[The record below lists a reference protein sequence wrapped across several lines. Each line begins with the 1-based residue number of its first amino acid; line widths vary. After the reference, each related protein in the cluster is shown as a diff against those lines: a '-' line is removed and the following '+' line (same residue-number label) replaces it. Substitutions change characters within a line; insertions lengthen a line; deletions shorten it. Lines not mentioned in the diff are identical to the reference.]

1 MFLAM
6 SFEIVR
12 VIGIAMIVV
21 IKIVV
26 RIVAR
31 LVVVSWVIWE
41 IAKAAPVRDF
51 CIKNSVTNEI
61 DMTIVFIE
69 PRRIRNCSRF
79 SLPVISEPMIAA
91 WDEPSPGKNEQ
102 IGETR
107 IVAIVGL
114 ISSFL
119 LRLSFSIVCSG
130 MIVLDLIEWIIVE
143 VPKRPVRSGRRG
155 CLMSRFNVA
164 RPRNPAS
171 PKMRI
176 AFVFACFSL

>member
-1 MFLAM
+1 VVN
-6 SFEIVR
+6 E
-12 VIGIAMIVV
+12 IAMT
-21 IKIVV
+21 
-26 RIVAR
+26 
-31 LVVVSWVIWE
+31 
-41 IAKAAPVRDF
+41 
-51 CIKNSVTNEI
+51 SVLT
-61 DMTIVFIE
+61 E
-69 PRRIRNCSRF
+69 PSRIRNCSRL

-91 WDEPSPGKNEQ
+91 WLEPSPGKNEQ

-107 IVAIVGL
+107 IVAMVGL
-114 ISSFL
+114 MSSL
-119 LRLSFSIVCSG
+119 LFMLSFSIVCSG